1 MHVDARIVRFLGV
14 YDADGGIAGEL
25 RYVVGHLLGSAECAL
40 CDVTHS
46 PVRRKRAW
54 DAFVATL
61 DVPFDLRHRNELTDA
76 EQDAVLPMGL
86 PVVAAETEAGW
97 VPLLDR
103 AALERCAG
111 DVDTFAF
118 HLTAATS
125 TSRSCSSTPG
135 RSASRAP
142 ARRRTSAW
150 CARP

>member
-1 MHVDARIVRFLGV
+1 MELVRYLGV

-25 RYVVGHLLGSAECAL
+25 RYVVGHLLGNAECAL

-61 DVPFDLRHRNELTDA
+61 DIPFDLRHRNELTDA
-76 EQDAVLPMGL
+76 EQAAVLSMGL
-86 PVVAAETEAGW
+86 PVVAAETETGW

-103 AALERCAG
+103 TALERCAG

-118 HLTAATS
+118 HLTAAAAA
-125 TSRSCSSTPG
+125 PG
-135 RSASRAP
+135 SGDRDEDRAGQ
-142 ARRRTSAW
+142 AAE
-150 CARP
+150 AEDA